1 MGCMRIWGGRPLEGS
16 LRVQGSKN
24 AALPMIAASVL
35 HNGKTVLHNCPRIAD
50 VDYMTDILKML
61 GTKAWWEGN
70 TLFLDCSQV
79 FCGRI
84 HKAYAQKM
92 RSSIVLLG
100 ALVGRFKK
108 AAIAH
113 PGGCVIGPRP
123 IDMHLEV
130 LRALGTE
137 ISEEDGMIC
146 AKCREL
152 KGASYRY
159 RIRSVGATQQGILA
173 AVLAKG
179 TTQLLHCSSE
189 PEVQWLIRFLN
200 KRGADIVWENEED
213 ICIHGVNC
221 LEDVEFEIPPDRIVA
236 GTYLC
241 AGAITRGRVTL
252 ENVILEEIEAFL
264 DVYQKMGGQYEVNSG
279 KLLTDSRRVEL
290 AIPYLETEV
299 YPGFPTD
306 LQSPMMAVLATV
318 PGRSH
323 IRETIFEDRFKAAQG
338 LQKMGASIYI
348 EGRDAWIEGGS
359 PLHGARVQACEL
371 RGGAALVLAGLAA
384 QGETIVENCEYI
396 ERGYEHICKDLFAL
410 GGILERDTGR

>member
-1 MGCMRIWGGRPLEGS
+1 MGCMRIWGGRPLKGS

-24 AALPMIAASVL
+24 AALPMVAASML
-35 HNGKTVLHNCPRIAD
+35 HRGKTVLYNCPRIRD
-50 VDYMTDILKML
+50 VDCMTEILRML
-61 GTKAWWEGN
+61 GTKAWWEEN

-100 ALVGRFKK
+100 VLLGRFGE
-108 AAIAH
+108 ASIAH

-130 LRALGTE
+130 LKALGAE
-137 ISEEDGMIC
+137 ISENDGMIC
-146 AKCREL
+146 AQCREL
-152 KGASYRY
+152 IGGSYRY
-159 RIRSVGATQQGILA
+159 RIKSVGATQQGILA

-179 TTQLLHCSSE
+179 TTRLLHCSSE

-200 KRGADIVWENEED
+200 SRGADIVWENQED
-213 ICIHGVNC
+213 ICIHGVEE
-221 LEDVEFEIPPDRIVA
+221 LKDAEFEIPPDRIAA

-241 AGAITRGRVTL
+241 AGAITRGQVTL
-252 ENVILEEIEAFL
+252 ENVILEEIKAFL

-279 KLLTDSRRVEL
+279 KLLTDSRRVENV
-290 AIPYLETEV
+290 IPYLETDV

-306 LQSPMMAVLATV
+306 LQSPLMAVLTTV
-318 PGRSH
+318 PGISH
-323 IRETIFEDRFKAAQG
+323 IRETIFEDRFKAAKG
-338 LQKMGASIYI
+338 LQEMGASIYI
-348 EGRDAWIEGGS
+348 EGRDAWIDGGR
-359 PLHGARVQACEL
+359 PLQGARLQACEL

-396 ERGYEHICKDLFAL
+396 ERGYEHICKDLSVL

>member
-1 MGCMRIWGGRPLEGS
+1 MGCIRVWGGRPLNGS

-24 AALPMIAASVL
+24 AALPIIAASVL
-35 HNGKTVLHNCPRIAD
+35 HNGKTVLYNCPQIRD
-50 VDYMTDILKML
+50 VDCMTDILRML
-61 GTKAWWEGN
+61 GAEVWWEES
-70 TLFLDCSQV
+70 TLFLDCSRADCRQ
-79 FCGRI
+79 I

-100 ALVGRFKK
+100 ALLGRFHK

-130 LRALGTE
+130 LQSLGAE
-137 ISEEDGMIC
+137 MMERDGMIFAQC
-146 AKCREL
+146 KNL
-152 KGASYRY
+152 KGGSYRY
-159 RIRSVGATQQGILA
+159 RIKSVGASQQGILA

-179 TTQLLHCSSE
+179 TTRLFHCSSE
-189 PEVQWLIRFLN
+189 PEVQWLVRFLN
-200 KRGADIVWENEED
+200 SRGADIVWENHED
-213 ICIHGVNC
+213 ICIHGVEE
-221 LEDVEFEIPPDRIVA
+221 LHDIEFEIPPDRIVA

-241 AGAITRGRVTL
+241 AGAITRGQVTL
-252 ENVILEEIEAFL
+252 ENVILEEIQAFL

-279 KLLTDSRRVEL
+279 KLLTDSRKVEY

-306 LQSPMMAVLATV
+306 LQSPTMAVLATV

-323 IRETIFEDRFKAAQG
+323 IRENIFEDRFKAVKG
-338 LQKMGASIYI
+338 LREMGASIYI
-348 EGRDAWIEGGS
+348 EGRDAWIEGGH
-359 PLHGARVQACEL
+359 PLHGARLQACEL

-384 QGETIVENCEYI
+384 QGETVVENCEYI
-396 ERGYEHICKDLFAL
+396 ERGYEHICKDLFML